1 MKNHINKKIFWIAS
15 YPKSGNT
22 WMRAILLSL
31 FFTKDGI
38 FNFKLFNQIRYFDTP
53 GNYEFIK
60 SLNLDDFKNLND
72 LSTIAKYWIEAQK
85 QTIITDGNF
94 SFYKTHS
101 ANIKINEYK
110 YTSEETTLGLIY
122 IVRDPRDVIIS
133 FAKHHSLSIE
143 KAKITMFAPNAYT
156 AHEREKNPALALR
169 TLTGSWSDHYNS
181 WTKNNK
187 NLLFIKY
194 ENLIK
199 NKKSELSRIIKFVNN
214 YIKIPISETKI
225 NNCINSTTFESMKKN
240 EEKGLFEENSFDK
253 NGKKIKFF
261 NYGKEGNWKSVLS
274 KEFVLN
280 IEKKFKKEMS
290 ELKYI

>member
-85 QTIITDGNF
+85 RTIITDGNF

-110 YTSEETTLGLIY
+110 YTSEDTTLGLIY
-122 IVRDPRDVIIS
+122 IVRDPRDIALS
-133 FAKHHSLSIE
+133 YAKHKGVSTNEIIDLMKNEKILTSSGGGYPVVLSSWNHHYYSWVHLNVPKIIIRYEDLLEKTEMILWKLIDFFNINYKIKFNSANKIINNILLSTSFEKFQEYEKINGFPEATTNSMFFRKGKKNQWE
-143 KAKITMFAPNAYT
+143 KALKKYQLNKI
-156 AHEREKNPALALR
+156 
-169 TLTGSWSDHYNS
+169 
-181 WTKNNK
+181 
-187 NLLFIKY
+187 
-194 ENLIK
+194 
-199 NKKSELSRIIKFVNN
+199 
-214 YIKIPISETKI
+214 
-225 NNCINSTTFESMKKN
+225 
-240 EEKGLFEENSFDK
+240 ENSFK
-253 NGKKIKFF
+253 SPMKEI
-261 NYGKEGNWKSVLS
+261 NYL
-274 KEFVLN
+274 
-280 IEKKFKKEMS
+280 
-290 ELKYI
+290 